1 MDHRVV
7 SAVKPGY
14 LKPLLPDSI
23 PETGEAW
30 EDIQK
35 DIKEHI
41 VPGLTHWYLPSLQLR
56 TVES

>member
-1 MDHRVV
+1 MV

-41 VPGLTHWYLPSLQLR
+41 VPGLTHWYPTSLQLR
-56 TVES
+56 TVEP